1 MALEIVAYDVTV
13 GSRTRR
19 FNSALFTLLYC
30 LWKKHIEGKNPN
42 AKEIL
47 LWSSDQ
53 SGEPR

>member
-13 GSRTRR
+13 DNRTRR

-30 LWKKHIEGKNPN
+30 LWKQHIEGKYPN

-53 SGEPR
+53 TGERE